1 MKQSIQTQI
10 ENAFPNVQ
18 ITQLNI
24 IGQPDRSTINIQFS
38 YTIKSSKETDGI
50 LLKIQNI

>member
-10 ENAFPNVQ
+10 ENMFPNVQ

-24 IGQPDRSTINIQFS
+24 IGDPDRSTINIQFS
-38 YTIKSSKETDGI
+38 YIINSSKEIDEI
-50 LLKIQNI
+50 LLKIQNT